1 MPLVSRWAEAYPGP
15 GRVDVRST
23 GSAGAVRLLEV
34 GKVDFGVSDVTMTA
48 AELERTPSEIVTV
61 PLARGTL
68 AVATNLPGASD
79 PLRLD
84 DTTLASIFLG
94 EIDSWDDARISADNP
109 GRHLPHLA
117 IVPVHRTDG
126 SGTTAVFTD
135 YLASRSPLFADKVG
149 RGPSARFPSGV
160 GAKGTE
166 GITFVLKST
175 PGAVGV
181 VELGIARA
189 NHLVLAE
196 IRGKSGAFVP
206 PRAGLDSGYP
216 LVTTVYAL
224 VPKTKNART
233 PAVLGFLRY
242 VLGPGQERASSLDFT
257 PLSTNERETAT
268 ALLDT
273 SFGGPP

>member
-1 MPLVSRWAEAYPGP
+1 
-15 GRVDVRST
+15 
-23 GSAGAVRLLEV
+23 
-34 GKVDFGVSDVTMTA
+34 
-48 AELERTPSEIVTV
+48 
-61 PLARGTL
+61 
-68 AVATNLPGASD
+68 
-79 PLRLD
+79 
-84 DTTLASIFLG
+84 
-94 EIDSWDDARISADNP
+94 
-109 GRHLPHLA
+109 
-117 IVPVHRTDG
+117 
-126 SGTTAVFTD
+126 
-135 YLASRSPLFADKVG
+135 
-149 RGPSARFPSGV
+149 V